1 MKRVK
6 FCMFA
11 TILTICSVFTMP
23 LVSCSNDSDDNLGQT
38 TVLPENEETK
48 AELMKMLVGTQ
59 VDITPALMGEDAM
72 QVFDLRKDGT
82 FTMLDI
88 YGYDDE
94 EGEVSNED
102 DEDDYKVFTGHWE
115 MFMDAPNPL
124 EPESEQTVCGIK
136 ATFDSD
142 NDAAQSGEEI
152 NRTVTYYVDM
162 YEDEEGQHILLFNE
176 YSIDYLMMLNELSAD
191 EQPVLARGNTRSV
204 LLTVGYLV
212 YKLIKHGTDAGKEI
226 VNDAKRIVNVLGVD
240 WGHNLS
246 EKETRDIYERL
257 NDDIKKIR
265 EKSQG
270 TTNHDAWMGQIYTKE
285 GKNPRICEMNIPGT
299 HDSYTYYFSTRPL
312 DPVIYK
318 YAQAQLLS
326 IEDQFHAG
334 IRCFDIRFARGT
346 HLTKETN
353 EGLFGVGFE
362 EKLYMAHGS
371 FNAGISTE
379 DGVDI
384 LFKLLKEHPSET
396 IIAMFA
402 VEGDE
407 EERDYEMIHE
417 LLEKHKSEIVVNPT
431 PDMKLSDC
439 AGKLIVM
446 QGWDSDNK
454 YAKHRIG
461 PTISKGAET
470 DGYRP
475 ESKIIFFNGDKKTE
489 TKLIYQNLYE
499 AQMKELVTDFWP
511 KKQRVVTQCFEAVSK
526 TKGDATNTWGVN
538 QISAFVGGLLHMS
551 YSKCSNVMNPWAAT
565 YVIKH
570 RNEKLGI
577 IWMDFAGS
585 DAYFDG
591 YFPNGSL
598 LPRAMVETNR
608 FQ

>member
-1 MKRVK
+1 MI
-6 FCMFA
+6 
-11 TILTICSVFTMP
+11 ILAAIMMCCLGGLS
-23 LVSCSNDSDDNLGQT
+23 SCQTNDDNPVPQS
-38 TVLPENEETK
+38 EETTQL
-48 AELMKMLVGTQ
+48 EQLTKMLVGTQ

-102 DEDDYKVFTGHWE
+102 EEDDYKVFTGHWE

-162 YEDEEGQHILLFNE
+162 YEDEDGQQILLFNE

-204 LLTVGYLV
+204 LMTIGYLV

-353 EGLFGVGFE
+353 EGFFGVGFE
-362 EKLYMAHGS
+362 EMLYMAHGS

-402 VEGDE
+402 IEGDE

-417 LLEKHKSEIVVNPT
+417 LLEKHKNEIVANPT

-475 ESKIIFFNGDKKTE
+475 ESNIIFFNGDKKTE

-499 AQMKELVTDFWP
+499 AQMNELVTDFWP

-538 QISAFVGGLLHMS
+538 QISAFVGGPLHMS

-585 DAYFDG
+585 DAPFDG

>member
-1 MKRVK
+1 MI
-6 FCMFA
+6 
-11 TILTICSVFTMP
+11 ILAAIMMCCLGGLS
-23 LVSCSNDSDDNLGQT
+23 SCQTNDDNPVPQS
-38 TVLPENEETK
+38 EETTQL
-48 AELMKMLVGTQ
+48 EQLTKMLVGTQ

-162 YEDEEGQHILLFNE
+162 YEDEDGQQILLFNE

-204 LLTVGYLV
+204 LMTIGYLV

-353 EGLFGVGFE
+353 EGFFGVGFE
-362 EKLYMAHGS
+362 EMLYMAHGS

-402 VEGDE
+402 IEGDE

-417 LLEKHKSEIVVNPT
+417 LLEKHKNEIVANPT

-475 ESKIIFFNGDKKTE
+475 ESNIIFFNGDKKTE

-499 AQMKELVTDFWP
+499 AQMNELVTDFWP

-538 QISAFVGGLLHMS
+538 QISAFVGGPLHMS

-585 DAYFDG
+585 DAPFDG

>member
-1 MKRVK
+1 MI
-6 FCMFA
+6 
-11 TILTICSVFTMP
+11 ILAAIMMCCLGGLS
-23 LVSCSNDSDDNLGQT
+23 SCQTNDDNPVPQS
-38 TVLPENEETK
+38 EETTQL
-48 AELMKMLVGTQ
+48 EQLTKMLVGTQ

-353 EGLFGVGFE
+353 EGFFGVGFE
-362 EKLYMAHGS
+362 EMLYMAHGS

-402 VEGDE
+402 IEGDE

-417 LLEKHKSEIVVNPT
+417 LLEKHKNEIVANPT

-475 ESKIIFFNGDKKTE
+475 ESNIIFFNGDKKTE

-499 AQMKELVTDFWP
+499 AQMNELVTDFWP

-538 QISAFVGGLLHMS
+538 QISAFVGGPLHMS

-585 DAYFDG
+585 DAPFDG

>member
-1 MKRVK
+1 MKRTK

-257 NDDIKKIR
+257 NGDIKKIR

-270 TTNHDAWMGQIYTKE
+270 TTNYKAWMGQIYTKE

-318 YAQAQLLS
+318 YAQAQLLD
-326 IEDQFHAG
+326 IEDQFYAG

-353 EGLFGVGFE
+353 EGFFGVGFE
-362 EKLYMAHGS
+362 EKLYMAHGA

-417 LLEKHKSEIVVNPT
+417 LLEKHKNEIVANPT

-475 ESKIIFFNGDKKTE
+475 ESNIIFFNGDKKTE

-499 AQMKELVTDFWP
+499 ARMEELVTDFWP

-538 QISAFVGGLLHMS
+538 QISAFVGGGLHMS

>member
-1 MKRVK
+1 MI
-6 FCMFA
+6 
-11 TILTICSVFTMP
+11 ILAAIMMCCLGGLS
-23 LVSCSNDSDDNLGQT
+23 SCQTNDDNPVPQS
-38 TVLPENEETK
+38 EETTQL
-48 AELMKMLVGTQ
+48 EQLTKMLVGTQ

-102 DEDDYKVFTGHWE
+102 DEDDYQVFTGHWE

-162 YEDEEGQHILLFNE
+162 YEDEDGQQILLFNE

-204 LLTVGYLV
+204 LMTIGYLV

-246 EKETRDIYERL
+246 EKETRDIYDRL
-257 NDDIKKIR
+257 NGDIKKIR

-353 EGLFGVGFE
+353 EGFFGVGFE
-362 EKLYMAHGS
+362 EMLYMAHGS

-402 VEGDE
+402 IEGDE

-417 LLEKHKSEIVVNPT
+417 LLEKHKNEIVANPT

-475 ESKIIFFNGDKKTE
+475 ESNIIFFNGDKKTE

-499 AQMKELVTDFWP
+499 AQMNELVTDFWP

-538 QISAFVGGLLHMS
+538 QISAFVGGPLHMS

-585 DAYFDG
+585 DAPFDG
-591 YFPNGSL
+591 YFANGSL

>member
-1 MKRVK
+1 
-6 FCMFA
+6 MFA
-11 TILTICSVFTMP
+11 AILTISSAITMS
-23 LVSCSNDSDDNLGQT
+23 LVSCSNDSEDHVGQT
-38 TVLPENEETK
+38 TVLPDEDETK
-48 AELMKMLVGTQ
+48 AELTKMLVGTQ
-59 VDITPALMGEDAM
+59 ADITPALMGEDAM
-72 QVFDLRKDGT
+72 QVFDLREDGT
-82 FTMLDI
+82 FTMLSI
-88 YGYDDE
+88 YGYNDE
-94 EGEVSNED
+94 EGEVDEEG
-102 DEDDYKVFTGHWE
+102 DEDNYEVSTGRWE
-115 MFMDAPNPL
+115 AFVNAPNPL
-124 EPESEQTVCGIK
+124 DPESDQAVCGIK

-142 NDAAQSGEEI
+142 YDTDLNDEKI

-162 YEDEEGQHILLFNE
+162 YEDEDGQQIILFNE
-176 YSIDYLMMLNELSAD
+176 HSLDYLEMLNEISGD
-191 EQPVLARGNTRSV
+191 EEPVLARGNTRF
-204 LLTVGYLV
+204 LFMGYLI
-212 YKLIKHGTDAGKEI
+212 YKFIKHGKDAGKEI
-226 VNDAKRIVNVLGVD
+226 LKDAKRVVNVLGLD

-246 EKETRDIYERL
+246 EKETRDIYARL
-257 NDDIKKIR
+257 SDDVKEIR
-265 EKSQG
+265 ERSLGKTDYSS
-270 TTNHDAWMGQIYTKE
+270 WMGQIYTKE

-299 HDSYTYYFSTRPL
+299 HDSYTYYFSRRPL

-326 IEDQFHAG
+326 IEDQFNAG
-334 IRCFDIRFARGT
+334 VRCFDIRFARGI

-353 EGLFGVGFE
+353 EGIFGVGIE
-362 EKLYMAHGS
+362 EMLYMAHGP

-384 LFKLLKEHPSET
+384 LFKMLKEHPSET

-402 VEGDE
+402 IEGDE
-407 EERDYEMIHE
+407 AERDYEMIHK

-470 DGYRP
+470 DGFRP
-475 ESKIIFFNGDKKTE
+475 NSAIYFFNNDKKTE

-499 AQMKELVTDFWP
+499 ARMDELVTDFWP

-526 TKGDATNTWGVN
+526 TKGDATNAWGVN
-538 QISAFVGGLLHMS
+538 QISAFVGGPIHMS
-551 YSKCSNVMNPWAAT
+551 YSKCSNVMNPWAVT
-565 YVIKH
+565 YVVKH

-598 LPRAMVETNR
+598 LPKAMVESNR

>member
-1 MKRVK
+1 MKRTK

-72 QVFDLRKDGT
+72 QVFDLREDGT

-102 DEDDYKVFTGHWE
+102 DEDNYEVSTGRWE
-115 MFMDAPNPL
+115 AFVNAPNPL

-152 NRTVTYYVDM
+152 NRTVIYYVDM

-191 EQPVLARGNTRSV
+191 EQPVLAGGNTRFV

-226 VNDAKRIVNVLGVD
+226 VNDAKTIVNVLGVD

-257 NDDIKKIR
+257 NGDIKKIR

-270 TTNHDAWMGQIYTKE
+270 TTNYKAWMGQIYTKE

-326 IEDQFHAG
+326 IEDQFYAG
-334 IRCFDIRFARGT
+334 VRCFDIRFARGT

-353 EGLFGVGFE
+353 EGFFGVGFE
-362 EKLYMAHGS
+362 EKLYMAHGW

-417 LLEKHKSEIVVNPT
+417 LLEKHKSEIVANPT

-475 ESKIIFFNGDKKTE
+475 ESNIIFFNGDKKTE

-565 YVIKH
+565 YVIQH

-585 DAYFDG
+585 DAKFDG

>member
-1 MKRVK
+1 MI
-6 FCMFA
+6 
-11 TILTICSVFTMP
+11 ILAAIMMCCLGGLS
-23 LVSCSNDSDDNLGQT
+23 SCQTNDDNPVPQS
-38 TVLPENEETK
+38 EETTQL
-48 AELMKMLVGTQ
+48 EQLTKMLVGTQ
-59 VDITPALMGEDAM
+59 VDITPALMGDDGM
-72 QVFDLRKDGT
+72 QLFDLRKDGT

-152 NRTVTYYVDM
+152 NRTVTYYVDI

-204 LLTVGYLV
+204 LLTMGYLI

-353 EGLFGVGFE
+353 EGFFGVGFE
-362 EKLYMAHGS
+362 EMLYMAHGS

-402 VEGDE
+402 IEGDE

-417 LLEKHKSEIVVNPT
+417 LLEKHKNEIVANPT

-475 ESKIIFFNGDKKTE
+475 ESNIIFFNGDKKTE

-499 AQMKELVTDFWP
+499 AQMNELVTDFWP

-538 QISAFVGGLLHMS
+538 QISAFVGGPLHMS

-585 DAYFDG
+585 DAPFDG

>member
-1 MKRVK
+1 MI
-6 FCMFA
+6 
-11 TILTICSVFTMP
+11 ILAAIMMCCLGGLS
-23 LVSCSNDSDDNLGQT
+23 SCQTNDDNPVPQS
-38 TVLPENEETK
+38 EETTQL
-48 AELMKMLVGTQ
+48 EQLTKMLVGTQ

-102 DEDDYKVFTGHWE
+102 DEDDYQVFTGHWE

-162 YEDEEGQHILLFNE
+162 YEDEDGQQILLFNE

-204 LLTVGYLV
+204 LMTIGYLV

-246 EKETRDIYERL
+246 EKETRDIYDRL
-257 NDDIKKIR
+257 NGDIKKIR

-353 EGLFGVGFE
+353 EGFFGVGFE
-362 EKLYMAHGS
+362 EMLYMAHGL

-417 LLEKHKSEIVVNPT
+417 LLEKHKNEIVANPT

-475 ESKIIFFNGDKKTE
+475 ESNIIFFNGDKKTE

-499 AQMKELVTDFWP
+499 AQMNELVTDFWP

-538 QISAFVGGLLHMS
+538 QISAFVGGPLHMS

-585 DAYFDG
+585 DAPFDG

>member
-1 MKRVK
+1 MI
-6 FCMFA
+6 
-11 TILTICSVFTMP
+11 ILAAIMMCCLGGLS
-23 LVSCSNDSDDNLGQT
+23 SCQTNDDNPVPQS
-38 TVLPENEETK
+38 EETTQL
-48 AELMKMLVGTQ
+48 EQLTKMLVGTQ

-162 YEDEEGQHILLFNE
+162 YEDEDGQQILLFNE

-204 LLTVGYLV
+204 LMTIGYLV

-257 NDDIKKIR
+257 NGDIKKIR

-318 YAQAQLLS
+318 YAQAQLLD
-326 IEDQFHAG
+326 IEDQFYAG

-353 EGLFGVGFE
+353 EGFFGVGFE

-402 VEGDE
+402 IEGDE

-417 LLEKHKSEIVVNPT
+417 LLEKHKNEIVANPT

-475 ESKIIFFNGDKKTE
+475 ESNIIFFNGDKKTE

-499 AQMKELVTDFWP
+499 AQMNELVTDFWP

-538 QISAFVGGLLHMS
+538 QISAFVGGPLHMS

>member
-1 MKRVK
+1 MKRTK

-38 TVLPENEETK
+38 TVLPVNEETK

-102 DEDDYKVFTGHWE
+102 DEDDYEVFTGHWE

-152 NRTVTYYVDM
+152 NRTVIYYVDM

-191 EQPVLARGNTRSV
+191 EQPVLAKGDTRSV

-226 VNDAKRIVNVLGVD
+226 VNDAKTIVNVLGVD

-257 NDDIKKIR
+257 NGDIKKIR

-270 TTNHDAWMGQIYTKE
+270 TTNYKAWMGQIYTKE

-318 YAQAQLLS
+318 YAQAQLLD
-326 IEDQFHAG
+326 IEDQFYAG

-362 EKLYMAHGS
+362 EKLYMAHGW

-417 LLEKHKSEIVVNPT
+417 LLEKHKSEIVANPT

-475 ESKIIFFNGDKKTE
+475 ESNIIFFNGDKKTE

-538 QISAFVGGLLHMS
+538 QISAFVGGGLHMS
-551 YSKCSNVMNPWAAT
+551 YSKCSNVMNPWAVT
-565 YVIKH
+565 YVVKH

-585 DAYFDG
+585 DAKFDG

>member
-1 MKRVK
+1 MKRTK

-353 EGLFGVGFE
+353 EGFFGVGFE

-402 VEGDE
+402 IEGDE

-417 LLEKHKSEIVVNPT
+417 LLEKHKNEIVANPT

-475 ESKIIFFNGDKKTE
+475 ESNIIFFNGDKKTE

-499 AQMKELVTDFWP
+499 AQMNELVTDFWP

>member
-1 MKRVK
+1 MI
-6 FCMFA
+6 
-11 TILTICSVFTMP
+11 ILAAIMMCCLGGLS
-23 LVSCSNDSDDNLGQT
+23 SCQTNDDNPVPQS
-38 TVLPENEETK
+38 EETTQL
-48 AELMKMLVGTQ
+48 EQLTKMLVGTQ

-102 DEDDYKVFTGHWE
+102 DEDDYEVFTGHWE

-162 YEDEEGQHILLFNE
+162 YEDEDGQQILLFNE

-204 LLTVGYLV
+204 LMTIGYLV

-257 NDDIKKIR
+257 NGDIKKIR

-353 EGLFGVGFE
+353 EGFFGVGFE
-362 EKLYMAHGS
+362 EMLYMAHGS

-402 VEGDE
+402 IEGDE

-417 LLEKHKSEIVVNPT
+417 LLEKHKNEIVANPT

-475 ESKIIFFNGDKKTE
+475 ESNIIFFNGDKKTE

-499 AQMKELVTDFWP
+499 AQMNELVTDFWP

-538 QISAFVGGLLHMS
+538 QISAFVGGPLHMS

-585 DAYFDG
+585 DAPFDG

>member
-1 MKRVK
+1 MI
-6 FCMFA
+6 
-11 TILTICSVFTMP
+11 ILAAIMMCCLGGLS
-23 LVSCSNDSDDNLGQT
+23 SCQTNDDNPVPQS
-38 TVLPENEETK
+38 EETTQL
-48 AELMKMLVGTQ
+48 EQLTKMLVGTQ
-59 VDITPALMGEDAM
+59 VDITPALMGDDGM
-72 QVFDLRKDGT
+72 QLFDLRKDGT

-162 YEDEEGQHILLFNE
+162 YEDEDGQHILLFNE

-191 EQPVLARGNTRSV
+191 EQPVLARANTRF
-204 LLTVGYLV
+204 LLMGMGYLV

-226 VNDAKRIVNVLGVD
+226 VNDAKRVVNVLGLN

-257 NDDIKKIR
+257 NGDIKKIR

-270 TTNHDAWMGQIYTKE
+270 TTNYDAWMGQIYTKE

-326 IEDQFHAG
+326 IEDQFNAG
-334 IRCFDIRFARGT
+334 VRCFDIRFARGT

-353 EGLFGVGFE
+353 EGFFGVGIE
-362 EKLYMAHGS
+362 EMLYMAHGP

-384 LFKLLKEHPSET
+384 LFKMLKEHPSET

-402 VEGDE
+402 IEGDE
-407 EERDYEMIHE
+407 AERDYEMIHK
-417 LLEKHKSEIVVNPT
+417 LLEKHKSEIVANPT

-470 DGYRP
+470 DGFRP
-475 ESKIIFFNGDKKTE
+475 NSAIYFFNNDKKTE

-499 AQMKELVTDFWP
+499 ARMDELVTDFWP

-538 QISAFVGGLLHMS
+538 QISAFVGGPIHMS
-551 YSKCSNVMNPWAAT
+551 YSKCSNVMNPWAVT
-565 YVIKH
+565 YVVKH

-598 LPRAMVETNR
+598 LPKAMVESNR

>member
-1 MKRVK
+1 MI
-6 FCMFA
+6 
-11 TILTICSVFTMP
+11 ILAAIMMCCLGGLS
-23 LVSCSNDSDDNLGQT
+23 SCQTNDDNPVPQSE
-38 TVLPENEETK
+38 ENTQLEQLT
-48 AELMKMLVGTQ
+48 KMLVGTQ

-102 DEDDYKVFTGHWE
+102 DEDDYEVFTGHWE

-162 YEDEEGQHILLFNE
+162 YEDEDGQQILLFNE

-204 LLTVGYLV
+204 LMTIGYLV

-353 EGLFGVGFE
+353 EGFFGVGFE
-362 EKLYMAHGS
+362 EMLYMAHGS

-402 VEGDE
+402 IEGDE

-417 LLEKHKSEIVVNPT
+417 LLEKHKNEIVANPT

-475 ESKIIFFNGDKKTE
+475 ESNIIFFNGDKKTE

-499 AQMKELVTDFWP
+499 AQMNELVTDFWP

-538 QISAFVGGLLHMS
+538 QISAFVGGPLHMS

-585 DAYFDG
+585 DAPFDG

>member
-1 MKRVK
+1 MI
-6 FCMFA
+6 
-11 TILTICSVFTMP
+11 ILAAIMMCCLGGLS
-23 LVSCSNDSDDNLGQT
+23 SCQTND
-38 TVLPENEETK
+38 ENPVPQSEETTQL
-48 AELMKMLVGTQ
+48 EQLTKMLVGTQ

-102 DEDDYKVFTGHWE
+102 DEDDYEVFTGHWE

-162 YEDEEGQHILLFNE
+162 YEDEDGQQILLFNE

-204 LLTVGYLV
+204 LMTIGYLV

-257 NDDIKKIR
+257 NGDIKKIR

-353 EGLFGVGFE
+353 EGFFGVGFE
-362 EKLYMAHGS
+362 EMLYMAHGS

-402 VEGDE
+402 IEGDE

-417 LLEKHKSEIVVNPT
+417 LLEKHKNEIVANPT

-475 ESKIIFFNGDKKTE
+475 ESNIIFFNGDKKTE

-499 AQMKELVTDFWP
+499 AQMNELVTDFWP

-538 QISAFVGGLLHMS
+538 QISAFVGGPLHMS

-585 DAYFDG
+585 DAPFDG

>member
-1 MKRVK
+1 MI
-6 FCMFA
+6 
-11 TILTICSVFTMP
+11 ILAAIMMCCLGGLS
-23 LVSCSNDSDDNLGQT
+23 SCQTNDDNPVPQS
-38 TVLPENEETK
+38 EETTQL
-48 AELMKMLVGTQ
+48 EQLTKMLVGTQ

-353 EGLFGVGFE
+353 EGFFGVGFE

-402 VEGDE
+402 IEGDE

-417 LLEKHKSEIVVNPT
+417 LLEKHKNEIVANPT

-475 ESKIIFFNGDKKTE
+475 ESNIIFFNGDKKTE

-499 AQMKELVTDFWP
+499 AQMNELVTDFWP

-538 QISAFVGGLLHMS
+538 QISAFVGGPLHMS

-585 DAYFDG
+585 DAPFDG

>member
-1 MKRVK
+1 MKK
-6 FCMFA
+6 LNMI
-11 TILTICSVFTMP
+11 ILAAIMMCCLGGLS
-23 LVSCSNDSDDNLGQT
+23 SCQTNDDNPVPQS
-38 TVLPENEETK
+38 EETTQL
-48 AELMKMLVGTQ
+48 EQLTKMLVGTQ

-102 DEDDYKVFTGHWE
+102 DEDDYQVFTGHWE

-162 YEDEEGQHILLFNE
+162 YEDEDGQQILLFNE

-204 LLTVGYLV
+204 LMTIGYLV

-246 EKETRDIYERL
+246 EKETRDIYDRL
-257 NDDIKKIR
+257 NGDIKKIR

-353 EGLFGVGFE
+353 EGFFGVGFE
-362 EKLYMAHGS
+362 EMLYMAHGL

-417 LLEKHKSEIVVNPT
+417 LLEKHKNEIVANPT

-475 ESKIIFFNGDKKTE
+475 ESNIIFFNGDKKTE

-499 AQMKELVTDFWP
+499 AQMNELVTDFWP

-538 QISAFVGGLLHMS
+538 QISAFVGGPLHMS

-585 DAYFDG
+585 DAPFDG

>member
-1 MKRVK
+1 MI
-6 FCMFA
+6 
-11 TILTICSVFTMP
+11 ILAAIMMCCLGGLS
-23 LVSCSNDSDDNLGQT
+23 SCQTNDDNPVPQS
-38 TVLPENEETK
+38 EETTQL
-48 AELMKMLVGTQ
+48 EQLTKMLVGTQ

-162 YEDEEGQHILLFNE
+162 YEDEDGQQILLFNE

-204 LLTVGYLV
+204 LMTIGYLV

-246 EKETRDIYERL
+246 EKETRDIYDRL

-353 EGLFGVGFE
+353 EGFFGVGFE
-362 EKLYMAHGS
+362 EMLYMAHGS

-402 VEGDE
+402 IEGDE

-417 LLEKHKSEIVVNPT
+417 LLEKHKNEIVANPT

-475 ESKIIFFNGDKKTE
+475 ESNIIFFNGDKKTE

-499 AQMKELVTDFWP
+499 AQMNELVTDFWP

-538 QISAFVGGLLHMS
+538 QISAFVGGPLHMS

-585 DAYFDG
+585 DAPFDG

>member
-1 MKRVK
+1 MI
-6 FCMFA
+6 
-11 TILTICSVFTMP
+11 ILAAIMMCCLGGLS
-23 LVSCSNDSDDNLGQT
+23 SCQTNDDNPVPQS
-38 TVLPENEETK
+38 EETTQL
-48 AELMKMLVGTQ
+48 EQLTKMLVGTQ

-102 DEDDYKVFTGHWE
+102 DEDDYQVFTGHWE

-162 YEDEEGQHILLFNE
+162 YEDEDGQQILLFNE

-204 LLTVGYLV
+204 LMTIGYLV

-246 EKETRDIYERL
+246 EKETRDIYDRL

-353 EGLFGVGFE
+353 EGFFGVGFE
-362 EKLYMAHGS
+362 EMLYMAHGS

-402 VEGDE
+402 IEGDE

-417 LLEKHKSEIVVNPT
+417 LLEKHKNEIVANPT

-475 ESKIIFFNGDKKTE
+475 ESNIIFFNGDKKTE

-499 AQMKELVTDFWP
+499 AQMNELVTDFWP

-538 QISAFVGGLLHMS
+538 QISAFVGGPLHMS

-585 DAYFDG
+585 DAPFDG

>member
-1 MKRVK
+1 MI
-6 FCMFA
+6 
-11 TILTICSVFTMP
+11 ILAVIMMCCLGGLS
-23 LVSCSNDSDDNLGQT
+23 SCQTNDDNPVPQS
-38 TVLPENEETK
+38 EETTQL
-48 AELMKMLVGTQ
+48 EQLTKMLVGTQ

-102 DEDDYKVFTGHWE
+102 DEDDYEVFTGHWE

-162 YEDEEGQHILLFNE
+162 YEDEDGQQILLFNE

-204 LLTVGYLV
+204 LMTIGYLV

-353 EGLFGVGFE
+353 EGFFGVGFE
-362 EKLYMAHGS
+362 EMLYMAHGS

-402 VEGDE
+402 IEGDE

-417 LLEKHKSEIVVNPT
+417 LLEKHKNEIVANPT

-475 ESKIIFFNGDKKTE
+475 ESNIIFFNGDKKTE

-499 AQMKELVTDFWP
+499 AQMNELVTDFWP

>member
-1 MKRVK
+1 MKK
-6 FCMFA
+6 LNMI
-11 TILTICSVFTMP
+11 ILAAIMMCCLGGLS
-23 LVSCSNDSDDNLGQT
+23 SCQTNDDNSVPQS
-38 TVLPENEETK
+38 EETTQL
-48 AELMKMLVGTQ
+48 EQLTKMLVGTQ
-59 VDITPALMGEDAM
+59 VDITPALMGDDGM
-72 QVFDLRKDGT
+72 QLFDLRKDGT

-102 DEDDYKVFTGHWE
+102 DEDDYKVFTGHWK

-162 YEDEEGQHILLFNE
+162 YEDEDGQHILLFNE
-176 YSIDYLMMLNELSAD
+176 NSIDYLMMLNELSAD
-191 EQPVLARGNTRSV
+191 EQPVLARANTRF
-204 LLTVGYLV
+204 LFIGIGYLV
-212 YKLIKHGTDAGKEI
+212 NKLIKYGTDAGKEI
-226 VNDAKRIVNVLGVD
+226 VNDAKRVVNVLGLN

-246 EKETRDIYERL
+246 EKETRDIYDRL
-257 NDDIKKIR
+257 SDDVKKIR
-265 EKSQG
+265 ERSLGKTDYSS
-270 TTNHDAWMGQIYTKE
+270 WMGQIYTKE

-299 HDSYTYYFSTRPL
+299 HDSYTYYFSRRTL
-312 DPVIYK
+312 DPIIYK

-326 IEDQFHAG
+326 IEDQFNAG
-334 IRCFDIRFARGT
+334 VRCFDIRFARST

-353 EGLFGVGFE
+353 EGILGVGIE
-362 EKLYMAHGS
+362 EMLYMAHGP

-379 DGVDI
+379 EGVDI
-384 LFKLLKEHPSET
+384 LFKMLKEHPSET

-407 EERDYEMIHE
+407 AERDYEMIHK
-417 LLEKHKSEIVVNPT
+417 LLEKHKSEIVANPT

-470 DGYRP
+470 DGFRP
-475 ESKIIFFNGDKKTE
+475 NSAIYFFNNDKKTE

-499 AQMKELVTDFWP
+499 ARMDELVTDFWP

-538 QISAFVGGLLHMS
+538 QISAFVGGPIHMS
-551 YSKCSNVMNPWAAT
+551 YSKCSNVMNPWAVT
-565 YVIKH
+565 YVVKH

-585 DAYFDG
+585 DAYFDD

-598 LPRAMVETNR
+598 LPKAMVESNR

>member
-1 MKRVK
+1 MKK
-6 FCMFA
+6 LNMI
-11 TILTICSVFTMP
+11 ILAAIMMCCLGGLS
-23 LVSCSNDSDDNLGQT
+23 SCQTNDDNPVPQS
-38 TVLPENEETK
+38 EETTQL
-48 AELMKMLVGTQ
+48 EQLTKMLVGTQ

-102 DEDDYKVFTGHWE
+102 EEDDYKVFTGHWE

-162 YEDEEGQHILLFNE
+162 YEDEDGQQILLFNE

-204 LLTVGYLV
+204 LMTIGYLV

-353 EGLFGVGFE
+353 EGFFGVGFE
-362 EKLYMAHGS
+362 EMLYMAHGS

-402 VEGDE
+402 IEGDE

-417 LLEKHKSEIVVNPT
+417 LLEKHKNEIVANPT

-475 ESKIIFFNGDKKTE
+475 ESNIIFFNGDKKTE

-499 AQMKELVTDFWP
+499 AQMNELVTDFWP

-538 QISAFVGGLLHMS
+538 QISAFVGGPLHMS

-585 DAYFDG
+585 DAPFDG

>member
-1 MKRVK
+1 MKK
-6 FCMFA
+6 LNMI
-11 TILTICSVFTMP
+11 ILAAIMMCCLGGLS
-23 LVSCSNDSDDNLGQT
+23 SCQTNDDNPVPQS
-38 TVLPENEETK
+38 EETTQL
-48 AELMKMLVGTQ
+48 EQLTKMLVGTQ

-162 YEDEEGQHILLFNE
+162 YEDEDGQQILLFNE

-204 LLTVGYLV
+204 LMTIGYLV

-246 EKETRDIYERL
+246 EKETRDIYDRL

-353 EGLFGVGFE
+353 EGFFGVGFE
-362 EKLYMAHGS
+362 EMLYMAHGS

-402 VEGDE
+402 IEGDE

-417 LLEKHKSEIVVNPT
+417 LLEKHKNEIVANPT

-475 ESKIIFFNGDKKTE
+475 ESNIIFFNGDKKTE

-499 AQMKELVTDFWP
+499 AQMNELVTDFWP

-538 QISAFVGGLLHMS
+538 QISAFVGGPLHMS

-585 DAYFDG
+585 DAPFDG